1 MDFEDHLMQKA
12 FDEARK
18 ALDIGEVPVGSVF
31 YDYQAKRIVGRGC
44 NSVNATKNATRHAE
58 LNCVDEVLKV
68 EVDFKNIVVYVN
80 VEPCIMCASAL
91 LDLKVAAIYF
101 GCKNDRFGGCG
112 SVLDVP
118 ELYSCHQNS
127 NGSTTRIVGG
137 FREEE
142 AIELLKS
149 FYKGEN
155 PNAPEDKRKP
165 ARD

>member
-18 ALDIGEVPVGSVF
+18 ALDIGEVPVGAIF
-31 YDYQAKRIVGRGC
+31 YDYQTKRIVGKGC

-58 LNCVDEVLKV
+58 LNCVDEALKLK
-68 EVDFKNIVVYVN
+68 VDFKNIVVYVN

-118 ELYSCHQNS
+118 ELFSSCHQNS
-127 NGSTTRIVGG
+127 NISTRIVGG

>member
-1 MDFEDHLMQKA
+1 MIFLKDFEDHLMQKA

-18 ALDIGEVPVGSVF
+18 ALDIGEVPIGSIF
-31 YDYQAKRIVGRGC
+31 YDFKTKRIVGKGC

-58 LNCVDEVLKV
+58 LNCIDEVIKL
-68 EVDFKNIVVYVN
+68 EVDFNNIVVYVN

-118 ELYSCHQNS
+118 KLYSTSCHQS
-127 NGSTTRIVGG
+127 SKISTRIVGG
-137 FREEE
+137 
-142 AIELLKS
+142 K
-149 FYKGEN
+149 N
-155 PNAPEDKRKP
+155 V
-165 ARD
+165 